1 MGGLATNER
10 AQVLGPGGG
19 ATLPGLFAAGE
30 VSGGL
35 HGRNRLGG
43 NSLLECV
50 VFGRIA
56 GREAAAY
63 ALQAER
69 QQEQQQQPQS
79 AARA

>member
-10 AQVLGPGGG
+10 AQVLQELEGPEGQGKVV
-19 ATLPGLFAAGE
+19 PGLFAAGE

-43 NSLLECV
+43 NSLLDCV

-56 GREAAAY
+56 GREAVEY
-63 ALQAER
+63 ALQQ
-69 QQEQQQQPQS
+69 QQEQQQ
-79 AARA
+79 